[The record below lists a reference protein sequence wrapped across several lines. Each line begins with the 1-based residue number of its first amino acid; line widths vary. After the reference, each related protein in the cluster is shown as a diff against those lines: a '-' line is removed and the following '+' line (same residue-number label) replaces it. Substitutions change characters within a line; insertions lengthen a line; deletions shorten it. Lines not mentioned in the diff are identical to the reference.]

1 MADKQNV
8 LTRIVTEAKE
18 CKVRREPFLAVFDLD
33 STLFDLTTRMSRI
46 VDAFADEDRFQ
57 HRYPKECATLR
68 DLPILQSDWGL
79 GEPLARVGITNET
92 HHEFHKDLHEFWATC
107 FFSDSFLHHDQ
118 PLPGAVGYVQKL
130 RAAGAEIM
138 YLTGRD
144 VPRMLE
150 GTKKSLRESG
160 FPLDEAGIELR
171 LKPVAE
177 WDDAEFKVDV
187 LRESAHRFTKIYLFE
202 NEPVNLN
209 LVAEKLPDIALVY
222 IDSCHSGRE
231 EVSAMLDT
239 IKHFEFTSEEMT

>member
-1 MADKQNV
+1 MSSNV
-8 LTRIVTEAKE
+8 LTRILDEASRAKT
-18 CKVRREPFLAVFDLD
+18 KQIPFLAVFDLD
-33 STLFDLTTRMSRI
+33 STLFDLTLRMCRI
-46 VDAFADEDRFQ
+46 VDAFADDPKFQ
-57 HRYPKECATLR
+57 HRYPGDAEKLKS
-68 DLPILQSDWGL
+68 LPIKPSDWGL
-79 GEPLARVGITNET
+79 SEALGRVGINKET
-92 HHEFHKDLHEFWATC
+92 HADLYRDLHTHWAEC
-107 FFSDSFLHHDQ
+107 FFSDNFLHHDE
-118 PLPGAVGYVQKL
+118 PLPGSVDYVKRL

-150 GTKKSLRESG
+150 GTKRSLRERG
-160 FPLDEAGIELR
+160 FPLDEPGIELR

-187 LRESAHRFTKIYLFE
+187 LRESAHRFGQIYLFE

-231 EVSAMLDT
+231 EVSPTLDR
-239 IKHFEFTSEEMT
+239 IEHFEVTADEF

>member
-1 MADKQNV
+1 MSIGQNV
-8 LTRIVTEAKE
+8 LDRIVSEASEAKA
-18 CKVRREPFLAVFDLD
+18 KREPFLAVFDLD

-46 VDAFADEDRFQ
+46 VDAFADELKHQ
-57 HRYPKECATLR
+57 HRYPKECEALR
-68 DLPILQSDWGL
+68 HLPILANDWGL
-79 GEPLARVGITNET
+79 GEPLSRVGISNET
-92 HHEFHKDLHEFWATC
+92 HHEFYQDLHRFWSTC
-107 FFSDSFLHHDQ
+107 FFSDSFLHHDE
-118 PLPGAVGYVQKL
+118 PLPGAVEYVQRL
-130 RAAGAEIM
+130 RSIGAEIM

-150 GTKKSLRESG
+150 GTKKSLRERG

-187 LRESAHRFTKIYLFE
+187 LRESAHRFSKIYLFE

-209 LVAEKLPDIALVY
+209 LVAEKLPEIALVY

-231 EVSAMLDT
+231 QISSTIDT
-239 IKHFEFTSEEMT
+239 IKHFEFSSSELA